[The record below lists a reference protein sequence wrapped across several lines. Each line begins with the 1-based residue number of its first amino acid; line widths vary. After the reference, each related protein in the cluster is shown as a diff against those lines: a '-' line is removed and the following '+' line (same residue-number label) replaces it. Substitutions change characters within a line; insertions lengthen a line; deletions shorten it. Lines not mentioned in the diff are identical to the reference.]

1 MGKGIDYGMGQVNVD
16 RATGIRYGVIH
27 QHDLAHWA
35 LDNFEANYGKPS
47 CGYCGGDAVE
57 YDNEL
62 HDKYEQDR
70 GCSDYACEGC
80 ERVFDSAD
88 AYGEEALSHDL
99 DDGEYQATMDQYG
112 DVFILKSPYY
122 TRAGFCSP
130 CAPGACHLS
139 SPCEDGEKCYCF
151 GHDWFEEK
159 IAPYTVYRVSDDTAV
174 TP

>member
-1 MGKGIDYGMGQVNVD
+1 MGKGIDYGMGQTNVD

-27 QHDLAHWA
+27 QNNLVHWA

-47 CGYCGGDAVE
+47 CGHCGGDAVE
-57 YDNEL
+57 YDDEK
-62 HDKYEQDR
+62 HSDYERR
-70 GCSDYACEGC
+70 GFRDYACEEC
-80 ERVFDSAD
+80 ERVFDSSD
-88 AYGEEALSHDL
+88 AYRDEPIGHNL
-99 DDGEYQATMDQYG
+99 DDGEYLATMDQYG

-139 SPCEDGEKCYCF
+139 SPCDDGEKCFCF
-151 GHDWFEEK
+151 GHDWFEGDK
-159 IAPYTVYRVSDDTAV
+159 APYTVYRVSDDTEV

>member
-1 MGKGIDYGMGQVNVD
+1 MSKGIDYGMGQTNVD

-27 QHDLAHWA
+27 QNNLVHWA

-47 CGYCGGDAVE
+47 CGHCGGDAVE
-57 YDNEL
+57 YDDEK
-62 HDKYEQDR
+62 HGEYEQDR

-122 TRAGFCSP
+122 TRPDF
-130 CAPGACHLS
+130 APLALQ
-139 SPCEDGEKCYCF
+139 
-151 GHDWFEEK
+151 GHVICPRRVRMGRSATALVTIGLK
-159 IAPYTVYRVSDDTAV
+159 RRLPLTLCTV
-174 TP
+174 